1 MASFPEQLA
10 HAGGATLTREPDRLL
25 VSVAPAA
32 PASRDVTSALAD
44 AGLRIQ
50 TTASAP
56 TGPDAPARLNE
67 GSKRLWV
74 RAAAPTAMA
83 DAPIHALTAAPEIE
97 WVAPVYRVAG
107 LDGDAGL
114 VSPLPNV
121 LVIAPQNE
129 KKSDELEA
137 RLRRRGM
144 EPVPEL
150 SEHLAGLQYWRIP
163 NPSAAN
169 AYELRETILRE
180 DGDVV
185 ADARFETMPMV
196 VPAALV
202 PNDTLFAQQWNMTQV
217 RAGGSGRTAWNV
229 GTGTADV
236 TVCVLDS
243 GVDQTHPDLTLA
255 GSGVRLDTMNGPG
268 SPQGDP
274 NTRGHGTA
282 CAGIVA
288 ARFNN
293 AAGVVGVA
301 GTCRILPAAFVNWTD
316 VECAAGINW
325 AVANGVRVISMSF
338 GVYAPGDGQGP
349 TGWDFGIIDP
359 ALANANAN
367 GVVLCA
373 ATGNEDFAGV
383 NRYPARHPLV
393 IACGASDQVDN
404 RKSPAS
410 PDGEW
415 WWGSNFGPGVSV
427 VAPGVRIPTTDIQG
441 ADGYD
446 PNGGDYVMTFNGT
459 SSATPHV
466 AGLAALLAS
475 LRPGL
480 VNGRV
485 RELIERTTDKVGNQ
499 PYANQPGFPHGTR
512 NQEMGYG
519 RINALRAVDRLGRA
533 HVAAVNAAGRLWHTM
548 RQAEGSWQPFG
559 DVEAQ
564 AGEMGTL
571 TDAAAASIGPELHLV
586 AVNAQGRLWHTI
598 RYPGGAWQ
606 PFGDIEGQA
615 GEMGKLTDAAAAS
628 IGADLHVVAINAQG
642 RLWHT
647 IRYAGGSWQPFGDI
661 EGQTG
666 DMGKLVDV
674 AVAAVGGSLHVVAVN
689 TKGRL
694 WHTIRYAGGAWQP
707 FGDIEGQAGEMGKL
721 TDTAATAVG
730 ARLHVVAV
738 NAAGRLWHTIRY
750 ANGSWQPFGDIEGHT
765 GDMGKL
771 TDAAA
776 AAVGNDVQVVTVNEN
791 GRLWHTIR
799 LANGAWQPFGD
810 IEGQAGEIGK
820 LRVPAISREW

>member
-1 MASFPEQLA
+1 MASFPDRLE
-10 HAGGATLTREPDRLL
+10 HGSGATLTREPDRLL
-25 VSVAPAA
+25 VSVAAAGPAA
-32 PASRDVTSALAD
+32 RDIASALAD
-44 AGLRIQ
+44 AGLRIE
-50 TTASAP
+50 TSASALA
-56 TGPDAPARLNE
+56 GPDAPAQLNE
-67 GSKRLWV
+67 GGNRLWV
-74 RAAAPTAMA
+74 RAAAPSAMA
-83 DAPIHALTAAPEIE
+83 DAPARELADAPEVE

-121 LVIAPQNE
+121 LVIRPQE
-129 KKSDELEA
+129 GRASDELEA
-137 RLRRRGM
+137 RLRAYGM
-144 EPVPEL
+144 EPAPEL

-163 NPSAAN
+163 DPAAAN
-169 AYELRETILRE
+169 AYELREAILGE
-180 DGDVV
+180 DGDLV

-202 PNDTLFAQQWNMTQV
+202 PNDTLFAQQWNMTQI

-229 GTGTADV
+229 GTGAAAV

-255 GSGVRLDTMNGPG
+255 GAGVRLDTMTGPG
-268 SPQGDP
+268 SPQGGP

-316 VECAAGINW
+316 VECARGINW
-325 AVANGVRVISMSF
+325 AVANGARVISMSF

-349 TGWDFGIIDP
+349 VGWDFGIVDP
-359 ALANANAN
+359 ALANASAN

-393 IACGASDQVDN
+393 MACGASDQIDN

-446 PNGGDYVMTFNGT
+446 PGGDYVLTFNGT

-466 AGLAALLAS
+466 AGLAALLVS
-475 LRPGL
+475 LRPG
-480 VNGRV
+480 VHNGRI
-485 RELIERTTDKVGNQ
+485 RELIERTADKVGTQ
-499 PYANQPGFPHGTR
+499 PYGNQPGFPNGTR

-533 HVAAVNAAGRLWHTM
+533 HVVAVNATGRLWHTI
-548 RQAEGSWQPFG
+548 RRANGSWQPFG
-559 DVEAQ
+559 DVEGQ

-571 TDAAAASIGPELHLV
+571 ADAATAPVGPDLHLV
-586 AVNAQGRLWHTI
+586 AVTVKGRLWHTI
-598 RYPGGAWQ
+598 RYANGSWQ
-606 PFGDIEGQA
+606 PFGDVEGQA
-615 GEMGKLTDAAAAS
+615 GDMGKLTDAAAAAV
-628 IGADLHVVAINAQG
+628 GAAVHVVAINANG

-647 IRYAGGSWQPFGDI
+647 IRYAGGSWQPFGD
-661 EGQTG
+661 
-666 DMGKLVDV
+666 V
-674 AVAAVGGSLHVVAVN
+674 
-689 TKGRL
+689 
-694 WHTIRYAGGAWQP
+694 
-707 FGDIEGQAGEMGKL
+707 EGQAGE
-721 TDTAATAVG
+721 
-730 ARLHVVAV
+730 
-738 NAAGRLWHTIRY
+738 I
-750 ANGSWQPFGDIEGHT
+750 
-765 GDMGKL
+765 GKL

-776 AAVGNDVQVVTVNEN
+776 AAVGAGLHVVAVNAG

-799 LANGAWQPFGD
+799 HADGSWQPFGD
-810 IEGQAGEIGK
+810 VEGQTGNMGKLVDAAAAAIGADLHVVAVNDKGRLWHTIRYADGSWQPFGDVEGQAGEAGM
-820 LRVPAISREW
+820 LRVPAVSREW